1 MSINISVTMAVTVL
15 IALLGLYIGAKKGL
29 ADSIAVFVALAVAI
43 IMLGIFLR
51 IFASYSKGDTK
62 QTIIS
67 VVILII
73 LGIVYSILKVVTKS
87 VKAIAELPILGF
99 VDKFLG
105 AVLGV
110 ALALIIFHAVT
121 AAAQMAPAPTKETLA
136 PNGDIINKDVAES
149 ELLTYLKKLDL
160 IELIMGLK
168 DTVSDKL
175 SQV

>member
-1 MSINISVTMAVTVL
+1 MSISISVTMAVTTL
-15 IALLGLYIGAKKGL
+15 IAILGIYIGAKKGL
-29 ADSIAVFVALAVAI
+29 ADSIAIFVALAVAI

-51 IFASYSKGDTK
+51 IFSSFSKGDTK

-67 VVILII
+67 IVVLVILG
-73 LGIVYSILKVVTKS
+73 LVYSILKVLTKS

-99 VDKFLG
+99 LDKFLG
-105 AVLGV
+105 ALLGA

-121 AAAQMAPAPTKETLA
+121 AAAQMGYLGKVGE
-136 PNGDIINKDVAES
+136 IINKDVGDS
-149 ELLTYLKKLDL
+149 ELLTYLRKLDL

-168 DTVSDKL
+168 DTVSDKI

>member
-121 AAAQMAPAPTKETLA
+121 AAAQMGYLGKI
-136 PNGDIINKDVAES
+136 GDIINKDVAES

-168 DTVSDKL
+168 DTVSDKF